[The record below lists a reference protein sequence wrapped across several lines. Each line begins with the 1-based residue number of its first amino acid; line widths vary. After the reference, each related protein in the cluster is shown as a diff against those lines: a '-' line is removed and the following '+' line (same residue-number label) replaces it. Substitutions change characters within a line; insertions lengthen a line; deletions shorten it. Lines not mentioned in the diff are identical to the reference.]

1 MCGVCSQ
8 AVPLECVCMCG
19 VCSQATSAQDS
30 NSAKNPGISEA
41 RGTNGPPLQPTGART
56 QPETASGCHD
66 GLQLPACELEPHV
79 RGRTTRRVWRN
90 CKHSCD
96 AHRRHLA
103 LTRESG
109 VGELPGGVAWE
120 EPQVQIATYC
130 QSLPSGNDRVQ
141 RTASVIQDEVHCA
154 WLHCSRCCITVC
166 SLTFV
171 HGYLHAAADKTQ
183 CHGQDTSANGVCIII
198 SLHGCSAA
206 L

>member
-1 MCGVCSQ
+1 M
-8 AVPLECVCMCG
+8 
-19 VCSQATSAQDS
+19 
-30 NSAKNPGISEA
+30 
-41 RGTNGPPLQPTGART
+41 QPTGART
-56 QPETASGCHD
+56 QPETASGQPVAATMDCNR
-66 GLQLPACELEPHV
+66 LVQACKLEPHV